1 MNCFCQMTTEFY
13 VEGIN
18 DIKYLTLNFCVDSL
32 GKTTDVEIITDKTT
46 IQDSSI
52 INQIVKY
59 RKGIEYYPDTKL
71 KNNCH
76 DQTFSF
82 INKEFENSHI
92 EESDFYKLDNFK
104 IGIYKYHDI
113 NYKNTIITRT
123 ENIQIEETNGEVYK
137 YKIEWPKPNQYILT
151 YIEVGKKEHE
161 YLLGEKIYVE
171 IIKQIDS
178 QTYVYR
184 SNLLNKIIIT
194 GIIVKNK

>member
-1 MNCFCQMTTEFY
+1 MTTEFY

-32 GKTTDVEIITDKTT
+32 GKTTNVEIQAEKTT
-46 IQDSSI
+46 IQDSI
-52 INQIVKY
+52 IVNQIVKY
-59 RKGIEYYPDTKL
+59 RKGIEYYPETKL

-82 INKEFENSHI
+82 ISQEFENTSI
-92 EESDFYKLDNFK
+92 SENDFNKLENFK
-104 IGIYKYHDI
+104 NGTYKYHNI
-113 NYKNTIITRT
+113 KYKNTSITRT
-123 ENIQIEETNGEVYK
+123 ENFQIEETDGEVYK

-151 YIEVGKKEHE
+151 YLEVGKKEHE

-171 IIKQIDS
+171 IIKQIDH

-184 SNLLNKIIIT
+184 SNLLNQTTII
-194 GIIVKNK
+194 GIIVKVE

>member
-1 MNCFCQMTTEFY
+1 MTTEFY

-18 DIKYLTLNFCVDSL
+18 DIRYLTLNFCIDNL
-32 GKTTDVEIITDKTT
+32 GKTTNVEVLADKTT
-46 IQDSSI
+46 IQDSI
-52 INQIVKY
+52 IVNQIVKY

-71 KNNCH
+71 KNNCY

-82 INKEFENSHI
+82 ISKEFENSSI
-92 EESDFYKLDNFK
+92 AESDFYKLENFK
-104 IGIYKYHDI
+104 SGIYKYHDI
-113 NYKNTIITRT
+113 NYKNTVITRT

-151 YIEVGKKEHE
+151 YLEVGKKEYE

-184 SNLLNKIIIT
+184 SNLLNHAIIT
-194 GIIVKNK
+194 GIIIKDN